1 MQDFYMFLTKKG
13 FLLSKLY
20 MEDDNNLFPNG
31 RRPQY
36 FCKQKTTSISWQME
50 DNLNVFV
57 NMEDDLSFF
66 CE

>member
-1 MQDFYMFLTKKG
+1 MQDFYIFLTKKG

-36 FCKQKTTSISWQME
+36 FWQT
-50 DNLNVFV
+50 
-57 NMEDDLSFF
+57 EDDLNILANGRQPQHF
-66 CE
+66 CQ